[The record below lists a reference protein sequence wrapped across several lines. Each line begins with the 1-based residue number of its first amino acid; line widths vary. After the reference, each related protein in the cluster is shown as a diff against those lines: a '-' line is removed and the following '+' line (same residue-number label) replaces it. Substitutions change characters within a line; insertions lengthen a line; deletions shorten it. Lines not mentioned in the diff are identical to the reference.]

1 MTYTGE
7 RRPAV
12 AVDKH
17 RNCWPSNGTET
28 NTEESKPRNSDRIR
42 TGDTGIGTFDLV
54 LRFKVAMI
62 PENLYEIL
70 DEVSLGHVI
79 M

>member
-1 MTYTGE
+1 M
-7 RRPAV
+7 

-17 RNCWPSNGTET
+17 RNCWPSNRTET
-28 NTEESKPRNSDRIR
+28 NTEESKPGNSDRTR
-42 TGDTGIGTFDLV
+42 RGDTGIDTFDLV
-54 LRFKVAMI
+54 LCFQVAAI
-62 PENLYEIL
+62 PEHLFEIL